1 MVKGS
6 NLPFSL
12 YKNQYI
18 PPQEHF
24 FLKRNS
30 GVSAL
35 AKKLLAKMDP
45 GHPVIYQ
52 VKCWA
57 WPYKKQTIFTLF
69 HFFSSILSLHFIHL
83 FLRIWLQNTNGAQHS
98 LALPA
103 NGHNIKSRSTRTLN
117 NHQNGINEDAKVD
130 NLWNNYTCFNSSML
144 LFRFLSKKWELFMWI
159 IWEIKLSM
167 YFVA

>member
-69 HFFSSILSLHFIHL
+69 HFFQAFLAYILFISFYVFDYRIQMGLNILWHFLPMGTISSHVQLGPSTTIKMALMRTQKLTICETITL
-83 FLRIWLQNTNGAQHS
+83 VLIAQCCRY
-98 LALPA
+98 
-103 NGHNIKSRSTRTLN
+103 GFCRK
-117 NHQNGINEDAKVD
+117 NE
-130 NLWNNYTCFNSSML
+130 NCLC
-144 LFRFLSKKWELFMWI
+144 ELYG
-159 IWEIKLSM
+159 K
-167 YFVA
+167 